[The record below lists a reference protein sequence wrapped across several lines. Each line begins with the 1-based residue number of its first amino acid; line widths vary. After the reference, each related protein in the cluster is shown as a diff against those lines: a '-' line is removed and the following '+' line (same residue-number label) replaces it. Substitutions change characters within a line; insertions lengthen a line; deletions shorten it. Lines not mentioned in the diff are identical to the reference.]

1 MRFLLF
7 IITVSSIYSTTFFG
21 YLKQTEMSF
30 CMDEC
35 AQYYIETEV
44 DPAFGS
50 INVILDNLNIDINVY
65 MNRFVKVELGE
76 EIQCIECSAYEIN
89 SIKLSDEC
97 QYPVDCFQDPCI
109 EANCPAYPNAECVA
123 TFCGGCY
130 ADFYQNGEIVTDCY
144 QNFAFSEKEIGKSKV
159 ESLIQFMY
167 QLNPQSSIRSSF
179 SFF

>member
-65 MNRFVKVELGE
+65 MNRFVEVELGE
-76 EIQCIECSAYEIN
+76 EERDGLA
-89 SIKLSDEC
+89 LGRLD
-97 QYPVDCFQDPCI
+97 VL
-109 EANCPAYPNAECVA
+109 AAV
-123 TFCGGCY
+123 
-130 ADFYQNGEIVTDCY
+130 EIVPVPNSAVGALVVAC
-144 QNFAFSEKEIGKSKV
+144 AAAA
-159 ESLIQFMY
+159 
-167 QLNPQSSIRSSF
+167 
-179 SFF
+179 